1 MYTGFLNLLKWN
13 DAQMKQ
19 KILIAEDEADIRNIL
34 KLYLESEGLEVVQ
47 AQDGEQALRMAQQE
61 MPDLILLDV
70 MMPNMD
76 GFAVTQALR
85 QYSQVPI
92 LILSARSQDADKILG
107 LNLGADDYIAKP
119 FNALEVVARVKAHL
133 RRGQQG
139 AASVICVNGLSLNA
153 ETCTVTK
160 DGTLLTLTPTEY
172 KLLSVFMRSP
182 GRIFTKVQL
191 SEAINGE
198 YFESD
203 ENTIMVHISKLR
215 DKIED
220 NPRKPARLV
229 TIRGLGYRF
238 EKT

>member
-1 MYTGFLNLLKWN
+1 
-13 DAQMKQ
+13 MKQ

-133 RRGQQG
+133 RRGQQTV
-139 AASVICVNGLSLNA
+139 SPVINVNGLSLNA

-160 DGTLLTLTPTEY
+160 EGTLLALTPTEY

-191 SEAINGE
+191 SEAVNGE

>member
-1 MYTGFLNLLKWN
+1 
-13 DAQMKQ
+13 MKQ
-19 KILIAEDEADIRNIL
+19 RILIAEDEADIRNIL
-34 KLYLESEGLEVVQ
+34 KLYLESEGFEVVQ
-47 AQDGEQALRMAQQE
+47 AQDGDQALRMAQRE

-133 RRGQQG
+133 RRGQQTV
-139 AASVICVNGLSLNA
+139 SPVINLNGLTLNS

-160 DGTLLTLTPTEY
+160 DGTLLALTPTEY